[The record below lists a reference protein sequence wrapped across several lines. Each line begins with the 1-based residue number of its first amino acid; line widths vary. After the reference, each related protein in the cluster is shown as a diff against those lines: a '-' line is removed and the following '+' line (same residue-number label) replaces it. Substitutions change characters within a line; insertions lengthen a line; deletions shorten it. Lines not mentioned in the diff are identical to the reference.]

1 MLLLNDYRIQ
11 IAEKTVNTKSSDTIQ
26 AMSDD
31 PNQLLAESI
40 DGSDI
45 STEKLLGLVYD
56 ELRVIAQ
63 RHLVKENVGHSLQP
77 TALVHEAFI
86 KLIDQRNTNW
96 QNTAHFRAIASKIMR
111 RILVDHARAKYA
123 KKRGGDFNRVSISS
137 NPLSGSSSENPY
149 EIVALDD
156 LLVRL
161 NELNERH
168 AKIVELRVFGGMSI
182 EETAEAIDVSPATVK
197 NDWRAARAWL
207 LQEMQSS
214 EK

>member
-1 MLLLNDYRIQ
+1 MTDPSDLSNLN
-11 IAEKTVNTKSSDTIQ
+11 N
-26 AMSDD
+26 DD
-31 PNQLLAESI
+31 PTQLLAESI
-40 DGSDI
+40 NGSEI
-45 STEKLLGLVYD
+45 STEKLLALVYD
-56 ELRVIAQ
+56 ELREIAQ

-96 QNTAHFRAIASKIMR
+96 QNTAHFRAIASRIMR

-137 NPLSGSSSENPY
+137 NPLSGSPGENPY

-168 AKIVELRVFGGMSI
+168 ARIVELRVFGGMSI
-182 EETAEAIDVSPATVK
+182 DETSEALGVSPATVK

-207 LQEMQSS
+207 LQEMQNTDT
-214 EK
+214 